1 MHKTEKFWD
10 FLSKNYDRGDDNPSD
25 RQDLDLIKKYLD
37 PGDILFEFA
46 CGTGT
51 LSIAIADQVKEI
63 HAIDISS
70 KMLAA
75 AQRKAAEHKIEH
87 IHFVHTTLY
96 DERYKPGSFD
106 VVMAFNILHLLADL
120 RPALQRINELLK
132 PSGIFISTT
141 PCLGEQMAIYN
152 RLLMPLLRLS
162 SKIGIIPQVNFFNA
176 SELEGFFANANFQ
189 MLETQDFYNG
199 NTDHFIVARKIERI
213 EPSPVQ
219 RI

>member
-1 MHKTEKFWD
+1 MNKTEKFWD

-75 AQRKAAEHKIEH
+75 AQRKAAEHQIEH
-87 IHFVHTTLY
+87 IHFAHTTLY

-106 VVMAFNILHLLADL
+106 VVMAFNILHLLPDL
-120 RPALQRINELLK
+120 QPALQRINELLK

-176 SELEGFFANANFQ
+176 SELEGLIANANFQ
-189 MLETQDFYNG
+189 IFETEDFYNG
-199 NTDHFIVARKIERI
+199 NTDHFVIARKIEKTAPLPDR
-213 EPSPVQ
+213 
-219 RI
+219 